1 LKQWIFEKITKKKFH
16 GLGKEDQIFFS
27 SLLPF
32 DEKTARPKNK
42 LNKKVEKT

>member
-1 LKQWIFEKITKKKFH
+1 LKRLQRKKFH

>member
-1 LKQWIFEKITKKKFH
+1 LKQWIFEKITKKKIPWTR
-16 GLGKEDQIFFS
+16 KRRPDFFS